1 MRIRKIALYF
11 LGISLG
17 FTACKKDDVITVV
30 PDRDR
35 AEQQIIDN
43 DSIIGYLETHYYN
56 SSAFG
61 VSNPNP
67 SLTDLQISELPE
79 DGVLPD
85 PDNNTLLI
93 DAVETLPAVFA
104 ETDYV
109 FYVLKLN
116 QGGGDSPNFCDKVRV
131 NYEGRLLNDN
141 LFDSTANPVTFDLLS
156 LVPGWR
162 KAIPYFSTSEG
173 FNDVG
178 DGTIDFYNFGLGV
191 LFFPSGLGYFS
202 GATFKIPSYSPLIF
216 SIELFQMSQN
226 DDDND
231 GVPSF
236 MEDLNND
243 SDFTLEF
250 DDTDGDKIPDYVDV
264 DDDGDGKLTSEEII
278 VTTYNEVTKEAI
290 ENLPLEADQVL
301 VKIKQELDGTFTG
314 TVITLYDSDGNGI
327 PNYLD
332 KNK

>member
-1 MRIRKIALYF
+1 MGIRKIALYI
-11 LGISLG
+11 LGISLA
-17 FTACKKDDVITVV
+17 FIACKKNDVPKVV

-67 SLTDLQISELPE
+67 SLNDLVISELPE
-79 DGVLPD
+79 DGILPD
-85 PDNNTLLI
+85 PTNNTLLM
-93 DAVETLPAVFA
+93 DAVEKISTVYS
-104 ETDYV
+104 ETDYE
-109 FYVLKLN
+109 FYILNLN
-116 QGGGDSPNFCDKVRV
+116 QGGGESPKFCDKIRV
-131 NYEGRLLNDN
+131 NYEGNLLNDV
-141 LFDSTANPVTFDLLS
+141 LFDSTVNPVTFDLLG

-162 KAIPYFSTSEG
+162 KAIPFFSTAEG

-202 GATFKIPSYSPLIF
+202 GSTINIPAYSPLIF
-216 SIELFQMSQN
+216 KIELFQMSQN
-226 DDDND
+226 DDDAD
-231 GVPSF
+231 GIPSF

-243 SDFTLEF
+243 GAFTIDF
-250 DDTDGDKIPDYVDV
+250 DDTDGDLIPDYVDI
-264 DDDGDGKLTSEEII
+264 DDDGDGKLTSKEIT
-278 VTTYNEVTKEAI
+278 VTTYNEATREAI
-290 ENLPLEADQVL
+290 ENLPLQSDEVL
-301 VKIKQELDGTFTG
+301 IKIKEELDGTFTG
-314 TVITLYDSDGNGI
+314 TVITLYDTDGNGI